1 MDLVSGFLYNV
12 RGLSMG
18 IKTGK
23 LLFWGLIRFTVIV
36 IMTLIFATLV
46 LMFHQDILNLI
57 WGRPESQWIL
67 WLWYLLSWILS
78 LLLIGIAVILSF
90 IISQILFS
98 VMVMDHMS
106 RITEF
111 MITGMVKEGKKIS
124 SFKLFSHLLKQEIP
138 RTILPV
144 VLSILLMVL
153 GLLVPFGSILMILSS
168 GIAIIFLAW
177 DNTDLIPAR
186 RLVPFRT
193 RFRFLLK
200 TIPFHIGFGLP
211 FLVPGLNILFLSFAP
226 VGATLYYL
234 ERQDRTGVQII
245 PDKAGN

>member
-1 MDLVSGFLYNV
+1 
-12 RGLSMG
+12 MG

-23 LLFWGLIRFTVIV
+23 LLFWGLLRFTVIV
-36 IMTLIFATLV
+36 IMTLIFASLV
-46 LMFHQDILNLI
+46 LMFHQDILKLI
-57 WGRPESQWIL
+57 WDRPESQWII

-98 VMVMDHMS
+98 VLVMDHMS
-106 RITEF
+106 RTTEL
-111 MITGMVKEGKKIS
+111 MITGMVKEAKKDS
-124 SFKLFSHLLKQEIP
+124 SFKQFSHLLKQEIP

-144 VLSILLMVL
+144 ALSILLMIL

-186 RLVPFRT
+186 RLVPFKT

-200 TIPFHIGFGLP
+200 TIPFHIGFGFP
-211 FLVPGLNILFLSFAP
+211 FLLPGLNILFLSFAP
-226 VGATLYYL
+226 VGATLFYL
-234 ERQDRTGVQII
+234 ERQDGEE
-245 PDKAGN
+245 N

>member
-1 MDLVSGFLYNV
+1 MDLVNGFLYNV

-23 LLFWGLIRFTVIV
+23 LLFWGLLRFTIFIIV
-36 IMTLIFATLV
+36 TLIFATLI
-46 LMFHQDILNLI
+46 LMFDQDILNLI
-57 WGRPESQWIL
+57 WSRPESQWIL
-67 WLWYLLSWILS
+67 WLWYILSWMLS
-78 LLLIGIAVILSF
+78 LLLIGLSAILSY
-90 IISQILFS
+90 IISQLLFS

-106 RITEF
+106 RMTES
-111 MITGMVKEGKKIS
+111 IVTGMVREPTEIS

-144 VLSILLMVL
+144 MVSILLLFL

-168 GIAIIFLAW
+168 GIAIVFLAW

-186 RLVPFRT
+186 RLVPFGT

-200 TIPFHIGFGLP
+200 SLIFHIGFGLP
-211 FLVPGLNILFLSFAP
+211 FLIPGLNILFLSFAP
-226 VGATLYYL
+226 VGATLFYL
-234 ERQDRTGVQII
+234 ERQDTKEIQPL
-245 PDKAGN
+245 PDEAAD

>member
-1 MDLVSGFLYNV
+1 MDLVNGFLYNV

-23 LLFWGLIRFTVIV
+23 LLFWGLLRFTVVIIV
-36 IMTLIFATLV
+36 TLISATLIF
-46 LMFHQDILNLI
+46 MFHQDILNLM

-78 LLLIGIAVILSF
+78 LLLIGLSAILSY
-90 IISQILFS
+90 IISQLLFS

-106 RITEF
+106 RLTES
-111 MITGMVKEGKKIS
+111 MITGMVREAEEIS

-144 VLSILLMVL
+144 MVSILLLFL
-153 GLLVPFGSILMILSS
+153 GLLIPFGSILMILSS
-168 GIAIIFLAW
+168 GIAIVFLAW

-200 TIPFHIGFGLP
+200 TLPFHIGFGLP

-226 VGATLYYL
+226 VGATLFYL
-234 ERQDRTGVQII
+234 ERQDTRGIQTTS
-245 PDKAGN
+245 D

>member
-1 MDLVSGFLYNV
+1 MDLVSGVLYNV

-23 LLFWGLIRFTVIV
+23 LLFWGLIRFAVIL

-46 LMFHQDILNLI
+46 LMFHQDILNFI
-57 WGRPESQWIL
+57 WGKPESQWFL
-67 WLWYLLSWILS
+67 WLWYLLSWVLS

-106 RITEF
+106 RMTEF

-124 SFKLFSHLLKQEIP
+124 SFELFSHLLKQEIP

-144 VLSILLMVL
+144 VLSILLMAL

-168 GIAIIFLAW
+168 GIAIIFIAW

-193 RFRFLLK
+193 RF
-200 TIPFHIGFGLP
+200 
-211 FLVPGLNILFLSFAP
+211 
-226 VGATLYYL
+226 L
-234 ERQDRTGVQII
+234 EKHRSW
-245 PDKAGN
+245 